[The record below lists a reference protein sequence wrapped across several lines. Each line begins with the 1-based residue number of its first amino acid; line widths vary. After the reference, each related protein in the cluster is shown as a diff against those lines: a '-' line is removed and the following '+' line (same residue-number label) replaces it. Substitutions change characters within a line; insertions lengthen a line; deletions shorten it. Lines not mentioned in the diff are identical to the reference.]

1 MSRSYKKTLGHCDRN
16 PFMKNQSNR
25 RLRRLSI
32 DETLADGR
40 AYAKLMCS
48 WDICDFRLVH
58 YSESRLRA
66 KLWTKWCKNLL
77 REVSHISEDSFEEY
91 FINTRNEYRIK

>member
-1 MSRSYKKTLGHCDRN
+1 MSRSYKKTLGYCDRN

-25 RLRRLSI
+25 RLRRLPI
-32 DETLADGR
+32 DKTLADGR
-40 AYAKLMCS
+40 AYAKLMCP
-48 WDICDFRLVH
+48 WDICDFRFVH

-66 KLWTKWCKNLL
+66 RLWTKWCENLL

-91 FINTRNEYRIK
+91 FLNNRNEYRIK